1 MCLSKKGLCV
11 WVFSSMTFISLLH
24 MTDAISMVFFNGQ
37 SHLLKLY
44 PYVGQYLQSA
54 PPSIYLLASAL
65 ATLVF
70 WGLTCT
76 AAFDNPLELFLK
88 RVLSDA
94 KSQSAAEAQT
104 VAEKSEILD
113 AMCETLEASQK
124 TLSQVMD
131 VVHNV
136 RTEGKGIH
144 PLSMTVANIE
154 AEMVKLKKEVRRI
167 DEKGKLPL
175 LCSACGKPVSLE
187 FKLCPYCGETIKL
200 TSDTAAVKVYR

>member
-1 MCLSKKGLCV
+1 MSKKGLCV

-24 MTDAISMVFFNGQ
+24 LTDAVSIVFLNSQ

-44 PYVGQYLQSA
+44 PYVGQQLQSA
-54 PPSIYLLASAL
+54 PPTIYLLASAL
-65 ATLVF
+65 ATLVC

-104 VAEKSEILD
+104 VTEKSEILD
-113 AMCETLEASQK
+113 AMYETLEASQQ
-124 TLSQVMD
+124 TLSQVVD

-136 RTEGKGIH
+136 RTEVKGIQ

-154 AEMVKLKKEVRRI
+154 AEMLKLKKEVRRI
-167 DEKGKLPL
+167 EEKGKLPL
-175 LCSACGKPVSLE
+175 LCATCGKPVSLE

-200 TSDTAAVKVYR
+200 RSDTVVAKAYR